1 MCGILGIIN
10 ARAPYIY
17 DENFCNGT
25 SRGPEYSSLRCFRGN
40 IVLGFH
46 RLSINGLDSD
56 SDQPLEID
64 NIVLVCNGEIYNYK
78 ELYQLID
85 EEACRETDSD
95 CEIIIHLYKKYGIEQ
110 TLQMLDGEF
119 SFILIDINLEQGF
132 VARDPYG
139 VRPLYHYKK
148 DTILM
153 YTSELKMINSHIS
166 QDNQVHQ
173 FEPGTFMKLNLKKW
187 LVTIEYKKKFSNFP
201 FSYSSLNSVDE
212 DIIGIMK
219 QINYNLREA
228 VRKRITNTD
237 REVCCLLSGG
247 LDSSLVCSIAQ
258 EFSQTPI
265 KTFSIGLKDS
275 IDLINAKKVAEYIK
289 SEHHEVIVSDDEF
302 FNAIPEV
309 IHAIESYDTT
319 TVRASVGNYLI
330 SKYIRD
336 NTNCKVVLNGDGADE
351 LSGGY
356 LYFSNCI
363 DPIEFDKE
371 CKRLLNDI
379 CYFDV
384 LRSDRSISCNG
395 IEARIPFLDI
405 TFVQHYL
412 SISTHLR
419 CDSTNERME
428 KFLIRMAFN
437 YDNLLPDE
445 ILWRRKEAFSD
456 GVSGVSGANKSW
468 SEIIK
473 EKINQLPDEML
484 SNINKEYDHN
494 NPTTTEQQYYRYLF
508 EQHYRYCEKTI
519 PYLWMPKYV
528 NADDSSAR
536 TLSIYKPSV

>member
-1 MCGILGIIN
+1 M
-10 ARAPYIY
+10 
-17 DENFCNGT
+17 
-25 SRGPEYSSLRCFRGN
+25 
-40 IVLGFH
+40 
-46 RLSINGLDSD
+46 
-56 SDQPLEID
+56 
-64 NIVLVCNGEIYNYK
+64 
-78 ELYQLID
+78 
-85 EEACRETDSD
+85 
-95 CEIIIHLYKKYGIEQ
+95 
-110 TLQMLDGEF
+110 
-119 SFILIDINLEQGF
+119 
-132 VARDPYG
+132 
-139 VRPLYHYKK
+139 
-148 DTILM
+148 
-153 YTSELKMINSHIS
+153 
-166 QDNQVHQ
+166 
-173 FEPGTFMKLNLKKW
+173 
-187 LVTIEYKKKFSNFP
+187 
-201 FSYSSLNSVDE
+201 
-212 DIIGIMK
+212 
-219 QINYNLREA
+219 
-228 VRKRITNTD
+228 
-237 REVCCLLSGG
+237 
-247 LDSSLVCSIAQ
+247 
-258 EFSQTPI
+258 
-265 KTFSIGLKDS
+265 
-275 IDLINAKKVAEYIK
+275 INAKKVAEYIK

-456 GVSGVSGANKSW
+456 GVSGANKSW